1 MRKKIA
7 LFLATLMCISLCACG
22 GSETSSSSLFKKEQE
37 IEITM
42 DNWQEYFEEKEVI
55 SASSNAFDELEHIA
69 IHQVIA
75 LKDKYEID
83 KEKSEVDIEYKWHI
97 EEYCVD
103 FDTDTLEY
111 TYGDKIKVHKT
122 PENSRIDSFREHTY
136 KIGDNSS
143 QVIYGL
149 DYSGKGDFYT
159 RVDKET
165 QQRTTEKFFIDEII
179 RIQGAIY
186 VKEKVLK

>member
-69 IHQVIA
+69 IHQVLA

-97 EEYCVD
+97 E
-103 FDTDTLEY
+103 
-111 TYGDKIKVHKT
+111 KSK
-122 PENSRIDSFREHTY
+122 IDSFREHTY